1 MEKELAYQ
9 IAHAELTKGQV
20 RLAGYILNNQ
30 KRVLGMTALEVGREV
45 GMSDAS
51 VIRFCRAVGY
61 SGFANLKVQLQKELS
76 LHSEKIGK
84 HSLYDRF
91 VMQEEKY
98 SKDELD
104 LSEMLTLMGGNL
116 ENSLRQN
123 PAATFHTVADK
134 LLSARKKIIIG
145 LRGGKGCA
153 VRFARLLQFLSSD
166 VACISDEGQD
176 ELCSLA
182 ELTGQ
187 DVVLDILANYLHQE
201 DINAGRTYLS
211 SFEGLLALYQGK
223 VDAAACHLYD
233 GKECNASFVRSL
245 MPGVSAVLVN
255 LSYRTQGFYVR
266 KSNPKHITGWE
277 DLRRADISIL
287 NRRVG
292 SSSRILLDTQLKKLE
307 IPSGQLKGYDKI
319 MSSHLTMASAIAA
332 GDADLAIGTERI
344 THQLE
349 GLDFIPLLEER
360 FDLVLQKESLE
371 NPAVV
376 KMLAILSSPVFRRE
390 VTHFSGNDYRDLGK
404 IIMEV

>member
-1 MEKELAYQ
+1 
-9 IAHAELTKGQV
+9 
-20 RLAGYILNNQ
+20 
-30 KRVLGMTALEVGREV
+30 
-45 GMSDAS
+45 
-51 VIRFCRAVGY
+51 
-61 SGFANLKVQLQKELS
+61 
-76 LHSEKIGK
+76 
-84 HSLYDRF
+84 
-91 VMQEEKY
+91 
-98 SKDELD
+98 
-104 LSEMLTLMGGNL
+104 
-116 ENSLRQN
+116 
-123 PAATFHTVADK
+123 
-134 LLSARKKIIIG
+134 
-145 LRGGKGCA
+145 
-153 VRFARLLQFLSSD
+153 
-166 VACISDEGQD
+166 
-176 ELCSLA
+176 
-182 ELTGQ
+182 
-187 DVVLDILANYLHQE
+187 
-201 DINAGRTYLS
+201 
-211 SFEGLLALYQGK
+211 
-223 VDAAACHLYD
+223 
-233 GKECNASFVRSL
+233 

-349 GLDFIPLLEER
+349 ER

>member
-1 MEKELAYQ
+1 MNIAVCDDQAEELETVTELLRQWQAQRRCPLHFRTFRSAAQLLDAARRERFTLYLLDVMMPHLDGYDLLAYLRPTGTPC
-9 IAHAELTKGQV
+9 IFITAKDAVAERV
-20 RLAGYILNNQ
+20 RGLNSGADDYIVKPFAPTELVA
-30 KRVLGMTALEVGREV
+30 RVE
-45 GMSDAS
+45 S
-51 VIRFCRAVGY
+51 V
-61 SGFANLKVQLQKELS
+61 
-76 LHSEKIGK
+76 
-84 HSLYDRF
+84 
-91 VMQEEKY
+91 
-98 SKDELD
+98 
-104 LSEMLTLMGGNL
+104 
-116 ENSLRQN
+116 LR
-123 PAATFHTVADK
+123 
-134 LLSARKKIIIG
+134 R
-145 LRGGKGCA
+145 
-153 VRFARLLQFLSSD
+153 
-166 VACISDEGQD
+166 
-176 ELCSLA
+176 
-182 ELTGQ
+182 
-187 DVVLDILANYLHQE
+187 
-201 DINAGRTYLS
+201 AGRSTAVYTMW
-211 SFEGLLALYQGK
+211 EYT

>member
-1 MEKELAYQ
+1 M
-9 IAHAELTKGQV
+9 
-20 RLAGYILNNQ
+20 YIL
-30 KRVLGMTALEVGREV
+30 T
-45 GMSDAS
+45 
-51 VIRFCRAVGY
+51 
-61 SGFANLKVQLQKELS
+61 
-76 LHSEKIGK
+76 
-84 HSLYDRF
+84 
-91 VMQEEKY
+91 
-98 SKDELD
+98 
-104 LSEMLTLMGGNL
+104 
-116 ENSLRQN
+116 
-123 PAATFHTVADK
+123 
-134 LLSARKKIIIG
+134 
-145 LRGGKGCA
+145 
-153 VRFARLLQFLSSD
+153 
-166 VACISDEGQD
+166 
-176 ELCSLA
+176 
-182 ELTGQ
+182 
-187 DVVLDILANYLHQE
+187 NYLHQE

-255 LSYRTQGFYVR
+255 LSYRTQGFYVL

-390 VTHFSGNDYRDLGK
+390 VAHFSGNDYRDLGK